1 VRPAVLDGPGSQT
14 PATVFASECQNPLAQ
29 PDHDGSKRRR
39 KIQLDHR
46 VRMRYHYDIE
56 PALHKMGGVAM
67 PDVLVRDVDE
77 STLARLK
84 EKAKSH
90 GRSLG
95 VELKLILEQAAKQ
108 LDMVTARELAEQ
120 MSRSLEGRHHTDSAE
135 LLREDRDQ

>member
-1 VRPAVLDGPGSQT
+1 
-14 PATVFASECQNPLAQ
+14 
-29 PDHDGSKRRR
+29 
-39 KIQLDHR
+39 
-46 VRMRYHYDIE
+46 
-56 PALHKMGGVAM
+56 M

-77 STLARLK
+77 NTLARLK